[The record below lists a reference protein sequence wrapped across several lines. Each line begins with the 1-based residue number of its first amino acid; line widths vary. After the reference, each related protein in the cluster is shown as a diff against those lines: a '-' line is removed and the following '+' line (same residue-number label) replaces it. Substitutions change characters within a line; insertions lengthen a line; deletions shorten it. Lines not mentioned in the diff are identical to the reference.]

1 MTTTE
6 KNKLIAEFMGYEI
19 LNEYCDPF
27 PTKEVDSL
35 PMLEFMFSSW
45 DELMPVVEKI
55 ESLGYWAEILGGVHN
70 VCRIGLTND
79 EDAFIWSDTKT
90 KIEAVY
96 NACVEF
102 ILWYYQNY
110 DKPNNY

>member
-19 LNEYCDPF
+19 LNEYCDQF

-45 DELMPVVEKI
+45 DELMPVIQKI
-55 ESLGYWAEILGGVHN
+55 LEISLEMSSMEMYYNITDSIPNFEN
-70 VCRIGLTND
+70 T
-79 EDAFIWSDTKT
+79 
-90 KIEAVY
+90 Y

-102 ILWYYQNY
+102 ILWYNQN
-110 DKPNNY
+110 KI